1 MPSYKVLASIIFAFL
16 LLTAVAP
23 VFALTYTPG
32 VTAGQYVK
40 YGHFAGSGPGLEDFS
55 NIDSQT
61 LQVTNAAGTEVT
73 LLSFG
78 QYKNGTVTQGNGT
91 VSIWDLS
98 AGTDNGQPTT
108 QGPIIAANLQ
118 AGDPIPPTGT
128 YSINST
134 ESRQYL
140 GFTRSINILSIS
152 ISTPDYNSTFNY
164 VYDKA
169 SGMLLEA
176 SSETNTQSYS
186 GAVTSQYSYSVTE
199 TNVFALSPTPSPT
212 NISIGI
218 PLQYIAIL
226 AIVIIVVV
234 VIAVVMVFRK
244 RI

>member
-1 MPSYKVLASIIFAFL
+1 MPSYKVLASICFAFL
-16 LLTAVAP
+16 LLSAVAP
-23 VFALTYTPG
+23 VLAVTYTPG
-32 VTAGQYVK
+32 VIAGQYVK
-40 YGHFAGSGPGLEDFS
+40 YGNFAGSGPGLEDFS

-61 LQVTNAAGTEVT
+61 LQVTGIAGTEVT

-78 QYKNGTVTQGNGT
+78 QYKNGTVNGT
-91 VSIWDLS
+91 VSVWDVS
-98 AGTDNGQPTT
+98 AGTDNGQPTP

-118 AGDPIPPTGT
+118 AGDPIPPPGT
-128 YSINST
+128 YSVNST

-140 GFTRSINILSIS
+140 GFTRSINILSVS

-176 SSETNTQSYS
+176 SSQTNTQRDS
-186 GAVTSQYSYSVTE
+186 GHIISQYSYSITE
-199 TNVFALSPTPSPT
+199 TNIFASSPTPAPT
-212 NISIGI
+212 NISPSI

-226 AIVIIVVV
+226 VIIIAAVV
-234 VIAVVMVFRK
+234 VIAVIVLFRK